1 MATINIPILDL
12 IRLVMAS
19 TIELEIEDQDRVL
32 QHLTTNLNEW
42 YNIPTI
48 ELSQIMIRLG
58 VPIQSRC
65 LGCNE
70 FMPNFQGDI
79 CSDCDTDADSTS

>member
-1 MATINIPILDL
+1 MTTINIPVIDL

-19 TIELEIEDQDRVL
+19 TDELEMEDQGRVL
-32 QHLTTNLNEW
+32 HDLTTKLNEW
-42 YNIPTI
+42 YNVPTI
-48 ELSQIMIRLG
+48 ELSQIMLSLG
-58 VPIQSRC
+58 TPSQSRC

-70 FMPNFQGDI
+70 FIPNFQGDI